1 MANTKISALTANT
14 NPTWSEELVYAYNN
28 ANGKMTLNTM
38 KTFAVSWKQDTLV
51 SWTNIK
57 TINNVSLLW
66 SWNISISGWGS
77 NVIHVDSDSDT
88 SWLQSVLDSFLWWWC
103 PIIELGTVNTY
114 KSWFYLTGEG
124 NWVVNFWSIQIIGA
138 SLNIRKLTIS
148 YSWTTVSSAAITQY
162 TVTPSS

>member
-57 TINNVSLLW
+57 TINNTSLLW

-77 NVIHVDSDSDT
+77 NIIDVTDTDDT
-88 SWLQSVLDSFLWWWC
+88 SWLQAALDSFLWWWF
-103 PIIELGTVNTY
+103 PTIKLGASNSY
-114 KSWFYLTGEG
+114 KAWFYLTGES
-124 NWVVNFWSIQIIGA
+124 NWVVNFWSIQTIGTQ
-138 SLNIRKLTIS
+138 LNIRKLAIN

-162 TVTPSS
+162 NINPSS

>member
-77 NVIHVDSDSDT
+77 NIIDVIDTDDT
-88 SWLQSVLDSFLWWWC
+88 SWLQAALDSFLWWWF
-103 PIIELGTVNTY
+103 PTIKLGATNTY
-114 KSWFYLTGEG
+114 KAWFYLTGDG
-124 NWVVNFWSIQIIGA
+124 NWVVNFWSIQLIGTQ
-138 SLNIRKLTIS
+138 LNIRKLAIH
-148 YSWTTVSSAAITQY
+148 YSWTTVSSADITQY
-162 TVTPSS
+162 DISTSS